1 MKPEV
6 FRQLASSGRYVN
18 TGKVLIGVQYQR
30 PTRQLGSEGER
41 MQLAL
46 LGKRPYDYG
55 CRPQVYARYLLG
67 LCMLV
72 AALAQMFK

>member
-1 MKPEV
+1 
-6 FRQLASSGRYVN
+6 
-18 TGKVLIGVQYQR
+18 
-30 PTRQLGSEGER
+30 